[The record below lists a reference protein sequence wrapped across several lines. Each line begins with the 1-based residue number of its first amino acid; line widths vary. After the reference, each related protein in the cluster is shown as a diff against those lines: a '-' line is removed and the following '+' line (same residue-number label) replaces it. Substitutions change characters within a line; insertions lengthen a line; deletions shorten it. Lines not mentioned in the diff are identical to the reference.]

1 MLVLLT
7 AVASI
12 ALVRFSPQVLSY
24 FSAMAA
30 RH

>member
-12 ALVRFSPQVLSY
+12 ALVRFSPQVLGY
-24 FSAMAA
+24 FSSIVA
-30 RH
+30 RF